1 MEPIIQNK
9 KTLFGALIPEA
20 CVNGQ
25 WLSESSGFRLSA
37 TRKEEEGGTLLRLE
51 FTNLSGETVRL
62 DDLRFIQR
70 GTHGDFLSTP
80 GPRLRLYRE
89 GWTMASAAASVRFG
103 EKDFEVDPDYKPF
116 AVSMPSEYTSETPNR
131 FSGEHVALLNDRGS
145 GFTVLTGFV
154 TSADQMTRIVVE
166 LGEEGVREYAIYA
179 DTDGIAVD
187 PGETIRSEELLILS
201 GTDAYTLLEHFA
213 DVWGRKMH
221 ARTWDHLPNGW
232 CSWYYYFSDVT
243 ENDILENAA
252 YLNAHRQEYPL
263 EYLQL
268 DDGYQSALG
277 DWLVCNGK
285 FPHGLETLAAEIK
298 KAGLKP
304 GIWLAPFLVEKRSR
318 LFAEHPDWMVRDRN
332 GEIAFPMKWR
342 TGEAAILD
350 GTHPEAQ
357 RFLTD
362 LFRRLREMGWVY
374 TKLDFLVFEC
384 GVPGAVYY
392 DKKATR
398 AQALRR
404 GLEAIRKGFG
414 DDQFILGCTVPFGP
428 VVGIVNAER
437 VGTDITPYWAP
448 DRKVFKEAPTV
459 PNVCRNLINRCYMN
473 HRLFFSDPDT
483 HIARIDNNKLT
494 ENEVILWTYAIWLTG
509 GLLLLSD
516 RFETLAPE
524 RTRYPKL
531 LIQEQDQFQTRPL
544 DLFDREYPAVWYGVH
559 KKTGQKVVGLFNFEN
574 GERVLSIPLDAISRS
589 TEFRIRDR
597 FTGEDLGIATGHFE
611 AAVPAHSCRIFHL
624 N

>member
-1 MEPIIQNK
+1 MTEYYVP
-9 KTLFGALIPEA
+9 TG
-20 CVNGQ
+20 
-25 WLSESSGFRLSA
+25 
-37 TRKEEEGGTLLRLE
+37 
-51 FTNLSGETVRL
+51 
-62 DDLRFIQR
+62 
-70 GTHGDFLSTP
+70 
-80 GPRLRLYRE
+80 
-89 GWTMASAAASVRFG
+89 
-103 EKDFEVDPDYKPF
+103 
-116 AVSMPSEYTSETPNR
+116 PSE
-131 FSGEHVALLNDRGS
+131 
-145 GFTVLTGFV
+145 
-154 TSADQMTRIVVE
+154 
-166 LGEEGVREYAIYA
+166 
-179 DTDGIAVD
+179 
-187 PGETIRSEELLILS
+187 
-201 GTDAYTLLEHFA
+201 
-213 DVWGRKMH
+213 
-221 ARTWDHLPNGW
+221 
-232 CSWYYYFSDVT
+232 T
-243 ENDILENAA
+243 E
-252 YLNAHRQEYPL
+252 
-263 EYLQL
+263 
-268 DDGYQSALG
+268 
-277 DWLVCNGK
+277 
-285 FPHGLETLAAEIK
+285 
-298 KAGLKP
+298 
-304 GIWLAPFLVEKRSR
+304 LVEKRSR

-350 GTHPEAQ
+350 GTHPDAQ

-437 VGTDITPYWAP
+437 IGTDITPYWAP

-483 HIARIDNNKLT
+483 HIARIDNNNLT

-524 RTRYPKL
+524 RTKYPKL
-531 LIQEQDQFQTRPL
+531 LIREQDQFKTRPL
-544 DLFDREYPAVWYGVH
+544 DFFEREYPAVWYGVH

-574 GERVLSIPLDAISRS
+574 EKRSLAIPLNEISRD
-589 TEFRIRDR
+589 TAFRINDL
-597 FTGEDLGIATGHFE
+597 FSGEDEGSHTNRFE
-611 AAVPAHSCRIFHL
+611 ANVPAHSCRLFEL
-624 N
+624 K